1 MLLAVVKTLILGIL
15 DPIPRIWLPARPFLA
30 LSVWKYIISAY
41 EKYTNTSKQNITAF
55 MYDNDD
61 HALIGAVVISF
72 YANLFFVKGSV
83 EIFGVGAEDEN
94 LDLK

>member
-1 MLLAVVKTLILGIL
+1 
-15 DPIPRIWLPARPFLA
+15 
-30 LSVWKYIISAY
+30 
-41 EKYTNTSKQNITAF
+41 